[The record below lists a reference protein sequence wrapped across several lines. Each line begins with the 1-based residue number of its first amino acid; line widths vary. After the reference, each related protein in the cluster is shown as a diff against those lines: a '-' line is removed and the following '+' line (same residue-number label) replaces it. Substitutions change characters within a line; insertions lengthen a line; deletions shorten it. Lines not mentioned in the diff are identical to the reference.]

1 MKRIKVYDTD
11 FETIADICEDNNVS
25 EWEVIGAM
33 LDAIE
38 GMGIDIT
45 EWM

>member
-1 MKRIKVYDTD
+1 MKQITVYDTD
-11 FETIADICEDNNVS
+11 FETIADICELHCVN

-38 GMGIDIT
+38 DMGIDIT
-45 EWM
+45 EYM

>member
-1 MKRIKVYDTD
+1 MNRLKCMMQILS
-11 FETIADICEDNNVS
+11 IADLCELHCVN

>member
-1 MKRIKVYDTD
+1 MKQIKIYDAD
-11 FETIADICEDNNVS
+11 FETIADICELHCVN

-38 GMGIDIT
+38 DMEIDIT
-45 EWM
+45 EYM